1 MSINV
6 TRNGDDNIL
15 RVNQNMESGG
25 DIKLSAARAESRK
38 EPDYNMHVFNDDARE
53 INDLS
58 IEDEEND
65 NSVEDDGSEEQ
76 NYSTGMGDVGFN
88 DGRSYA
94 DIEREKAEYLSKLNR
109 LAQNPKLQVRRL
121 DYSYSLEEIKSEVM
135 RCQKDEEIMR
145 GVELYRTG
153 LSFFAQG
160 AEWGM
165 TSGLNMETMKGWSN
179 AVTMDITSSNYDKV
193 LADIYEIWG
202 GAAMTRPEIQLV
214 FMLSMSGLNY
224 HTNRK
229 MAMQHSSEYYQR
241 TRPSPMRG
249 PAENTDDILRELDKE
264 SVMSSESSEA
274 PPPPPK
280 KRGRKKKNPDN

>member
-6 TRNGDDNIL
+6 LKNDDDNIL
-15 RVNQNMESGG
+15 RVNQGAESGG
-25 DIKLSAARAESRK
+25 DIRLSTARKDTYK
-38 EPDYNMHVFNDDARE
+38 EPQEYNMHMFNEDVR
-53 INDLS
+53 
-58 IEDEEND
+58 EDEISNND
-65 NSVEDDGSEEQ
+65 NDYNNDSVEDDVSEEY
-76 NYSTGMGDVGFN
+76 NPGVENNFN
-88 DGRSYA
+88 DGRSFA
-94 DIEREKAEYLSKLNR
+94 DIEREKAECLSKLNR

-135 RCQKDEEIMR
+135 RCEKDEEIIR

-153 LSFFAQG
+153 LSFFVQG
-160 AEWGM
+160 SEWGM
-165 TSGLNMETMKGWSN
+165 TAGLNMETMKGWSN
-179 AVTMDITSSNYDKV
+179 AVNMDITSNNYDKV

-214 FMLSMSGLNY
+214 FMLGMSGLNY

-229 MAMQHSSEYYQR
+229 MALQQNTEYYQR
-241 TRPSPMRG
+241 TRPNMRG

-264 SVMSSESSEA
+264 SVISSDSSEA

-280 KRGRKKKNPDN
+280 KRGRKKKNQE